1 MIILITFIVGFLAGW
16 FSGFSAGQEE
26 MRKRIQ
32 AWLQS
37 RAQGPL
43 VEEWRGVLKEME
55 RAYRVFANYGERE
68 RQKQIRELW
77 YEEHKN
83 TGQ

>member
-1 MIILITFIVGFLAGW
+1 MMVLVCLVIGFLIGW

-26 MRKRIQ
+26 TRRRFQ

-37 RAQGPL
+37 QTQGPPA
-43 VEEWRGVLKEME
+43 EEARRVLKEME

-68 RQKQIRELW
+68 RQKQLRELW
-77 YEEHKN
+77 YEEHKD
-83 TGQ
+83 G